1 MVTFK
6 NNSKNSEK
14 KSNLAKLLATEN
26 LDVQF
31 RRAKTASFNM
41 EDRILTIPIYK
52 EELDKDALDMFIAHE
67 CSHAINTPVSGWE
80 KASKTKIPLDIFN
93 IVEDARIDKMIKN
106 KYPGI
111 VNNYRNGA
119 KWLWKNNFFKNR
131 GKKFSD
137 YNIVD
142 KFNLYFKTNELD
154 KFSEKNFTN
163 QEFKLITEGENLKT
177 WGDVVELSEKL
188 YKEFKKENSDKKTQS
203 KSDLKAFSLKGGE
216 KSDGSGQQI
225 KDSDNS
231 KESDDD
237 RISKTLSALEGGMS
251 LKTDTEASDSI
262 YVNLPKPNLK
272 NIIVTPKEFVKEMEK
287 KASEII
293 HKTRDEDISEKV
305 GEDDAT
311 DVYTNEMKK
320 KYNMYH
326 TSFNRFKKKSN
337 KTVNYLVKEFEMR
350 KQARQYKRAKT
361 DKTGIIDP
369 MKLHTYKFNEDLFK
383 RLVELP
389 EDKNHGMIFL
399 LDWSSSMSDTL
410 FKTTK
415 QLMNLIWFCDKVQ
428 IPFEVYAFRDINN
441 DWGDRKE
448 GSKYLNSK
456 YWDFKENDLA
466 MNDFELI
473 NVLSHRSTK
482 QEFKKCMYHLY
493 FLAEH
498 LNCGY
503 GYYRYADSGSKPEG
517 FSEEFSLDELEKN
530 KELIDFGYI
539 STPERFGLTTT
550 PLVEA
555 LVAMQDLV
563 PAFRKKYRVDKL
575 SFVTLTDG
583 GANGPWSKVLRYNK
597 ELKDL
602 EKVPHRNMEEEGGY
616 LVNYHYI
623 VKDRKTKKRFSL
635 PYNKTTDEKRLR
647 SVDANFVGV
656 LLKMLKEQWATTN
669 LGFFIVPKRATY
681 IIENWTDYRDQDKEK
696 RNLRKTGNAIV
707 KEPGYDDYYLLFAPK
722 LNTDNRDL
730 SELDDLK
737 DKEGNKVALT
747 KSKIKSV
754 FRNSCSGKVK
764 SRVILNKFIEKVA

>member
-1 MVTFK
+1 MIL
-6 NNSKNSEK
+6 NNSEK

-52 EELDKDALDMFIAHE
+52 KTLDKDALDMFIAHE

-93 IVEDARIDKMIKN
+93 IVEDARIDKIIKN

-111 VNNYRNGA
+111 VNNYKEGS
-119 KWLWKNNFFKNR
+119 KWLWKNNFFKNK

-142 KFNLYFKTNELD
+142 KFNLYFKTNELN
-154 KFSEKNFTN
+154 KFSEKDYTN
-163 QEFKLITEGENLKT
+163 QEFKLITEGKNLKS
-177 WGDVVELSEKL
+177 WADVIKLSEKL
-188 YKEFKKENSDKKTQS
+188 NDAFKKEEEEKKEIEG
-203 KSDLKAFSLKGGE
+203 KSDLKALSLKSGE
-216 KSDGSGQQI
+216 KVDSSGQQI
-225 KDSDNS
+225 KDSDKS
-231 KESDDD
+231 KKSDDD
-237 RISKTLSALEGGMS
+237 KISKTLSALEGGMS
-251 LKTDTEASDSI
+251 SNSDKEAADSV

-287 KASEII
+287 KASETI
-293 HKTRDEDISEKV
+293 HKDKDEYGDDKTSKVSE
-305 GEDDAT
+305 D
-311 DVYTNEMKK
+311 YSNEMQK
-320 KYNMYH
+320 KYSLYH

-415 QLMNLIWFCDKVQ
+415 QLMNLIWFCDKIQ
-428 IPFEVYAFRDINN
+428 IPFEVYAFRDLDNY
-441 DWGDRKE
+441 WGDKKE
-448 GSKYLNSK
+448 GCKWSDSKS
-456 YWDFKENDLA
+456 WDFKEGDLA

-498 LNCGY
+498 LNAGY
-503 GYYRYADSGSKPEG
+503 GYYNYRTEGQKQEG
-517 FSEEFSLDELEKN
+517 FSEEFSLDELEDN
-530 KELIDFGYI
+530 KETLDFGYI
-539 STPERFGLTTT
+539 GTPERFGLTTT
-550 PLVEA
+550 PLIESM
-555 LVAMQDLV
+555 VAMQDLV

-575 SFVTLTDG
+575 SLVTLTDG
-583 GANGPWSKVLRYNK
+583 GANGPWNKVLKYNK
-597 ELKDL
+597 ELKDF
-602 EKVPHRNMEEEGGY
+602 EKTEHRNMEEEGRY
-616 LVNYHYI
+616 LMDYYYV
-623 VKDRKTKKRFSL
+623 VKDRRTKKRFSL
-635 PYNKTTDEKRLR
+635 PFGKGAHNEEKRLK
-647 SVDANFVGV
+647 SVDANFLGV
-656 LLKMLKEQWATTN
+656 LLKMLKEKWATIN
-669 LGFFIVPKRATY
+669 LGFFVVPKRDSY
-681 IIENWTDYRDQDKEK
+681 IIDNYCDYGDREK
-696 RNLRKTGNAIV
+696 NKKNLRKTGNAIV
-707 KEPGYDDYYLLFAPK
+707 SEPGYDDYYLLYAPK
-722 LNTDNRDL
+722 LNTDNKDL
-730 SELDDLK
+730 SELDELK
-737 DKEGNKVALT
+737 DKAGDPIVLT
-747 KSKIKSV
+747 KAKIKSV

-764 SRVILNKFIEKVA
+764 SRVVLNKFIEKVA

>member
-1 MVTFK
+1 MQSPVT
-6 NNSKNSEK
+6 
-14 KSNLAKLLATEN
+14 L
-26 LDVQF
+26 
-31 RRAKTASFNM
+31 
-41 EDRILTIPIYK
+41 
-52 EELDKDALDMFIAHE
+52 
-67 CSHAINTPVSGWE
+67 
-80 KASKTKIPLDIFN
+80 
-93 IVEDARIDKMIKN
+93 
-106 KYPGI
+106 
-111 VNNYRNGA
+111 
-119 KWLWKNNFFKNR
+119 
-131 GKKFSD
+131 
-137 YNIVD
+137 
-142 KFNLYFKTNELD
+142 
-154 KFSEKNFTN
+154 
-163 QEFKLITEGENLKT
+163 
-177 WGDVVELSEKL
+177 
-188 YKEFKKENSDKKTQS
+188 
-203 KSDLKAFSLKGGE
+203 SLKGGQ

-231 KESDDD
+231 KESDVDK
-237 RISKTLSALEGGMS
+237 ISKTLSALEGGMS
-251 LKTDTEASDSI
+251 SKTDNEASDSI

-272 NIIVTPKEFVKEMEK
+272 NIIVSPKEFVKEMEK

-293 HKTRDEDISEKV
+293 HKSKDEYGDDKTGKGSE
-305 GEDDAT
+305 D
-311 DVYTNEMKK
+311 YSNEMKK

-415 QLMNLIWFCDKVQ
+415 QLMNLIWFCDKIQ
-428 IPFEVYAFRDINN
+428 IPFEVYAFRDIDN
-441 DWGDRKE
+441 DWGERKE
-448 GSKYLNSK
+448 GSKYIDSK

-493 FLAEH
+493 FLAEQ

-503 GYYRYADSGSKPEG
+503 TYYNYRNDSKPEG
-517 FSEEFSLDELEKN
+517 FSEEFSLDELEQN
-530 KELIDFGYI
+530 KDTIDFGYI
-539 STPERFGLTTT
+539 STPKRFGLTTT
-550 PLVEA
+550 PLIEA

-583 GANGPWSKVLRYNK
+583 GANGPWSKVLK
-597 ELKDL
+597 WSKKLKDF
-602 EKVPHRNMEEEGGY
+602 EKIEHRNLSEEGGY
-616 LVNYHYI
+616 LVNYYYI

-681 IIENWTDYRDQDKEK
+681 IIENWTDYDTRDIEK

-730 SELDDLK
+730 SELDELK
-737 DKEGNKVALT
+737 DKAGDPIVLT
-747 KSKIKSV
+747 KAKIKSV

>member
-119 KWLWKNNFFKNR
+119 KWLWKNNFFKNK
-131 GKKFSD
+131 GKKFND

-203 KSDLKAFSLKGGE
+203 KSDLKALSLKGGQ

-231 KESDDD
+231 KESDVDK
-237 RISKTLSALEGGMS
+237 ISKTLSALEGGMS
-251 LKTDTEASDSI
+251 SKTDNEASDSI

-272 NIIVTPKEFVKEMEK
+272 NIIVSPKEFVKEMEK

-293 HKTRDEDISEKV
+293 HKSKDEYGDDKTGKGSE
-305 GEDDAT
+305 D
-311 DVYTNEMKK
+311 YSNEMKK

-493 FLAEH
+493 FLAEQ

-503 GYYRYADSGSKPEG
+503 TYYNYRNDSKPEG
-517 FSEEFSLDELEKN
+517 FSEEFSLDELEQN
-530 KELIDFGYI
+530 KDTIDFGYI

-550 PLVEA
+550 PLIEA

-563 PAFRKKYRVDKL
+563 PAFRQKYRVDKL
-575 SFVTLTDG
+575 SLVTLTDG
-583 GANGPWSKVLRYNK
+583 GANGPWGKVLKYNK
-597 ELKDL
+597 KLKDF
-602 EKVPHRNMEEEGGY
+602 EKTEHRNMSEAGGY

-656 LLKMLKEQWATTN
+656 LLKMLKEQWKTTN

-681 IIENWTDYRDQDKEK
+681 IIENWTDYDTRDIEK

-730 SELDDLK
+730 SELDELK
-737 DKEGNKVALT
+737 DKAGDPIVLT
-747 KSKIKSV
+747 KAKIKSV

>member
-6 NNSKNSEK
+6 DNSINSEK

-31 RRAKTASFNM
+31 RRATTASFNM

-52 EELDKDALDMFIAHE
+52 KELDKDALDMFIAHE

-93 IVEDARIDKMIKN
+93 IVEDARIDKMIK
-106 KYPGI
+106 KRYPGI
-111 VNNYRNGA
+111 VNNYKNGA

-142 KFNLYFKTNELD
+142 KFNLYFKTNELN
-154 KFSEKNFTN
+154 KFSEKDFTN

-177 WGDVVELSEKL
+177 WGDVVVLSEKL
-188 YKEFKKENSDKKTQS
+188 HKEFKKENSDNKTQS
-203 KSDLKAFSLKGGE
+203 KSDLKALSIKGGQ
-216 KSDGSGQQI
+216 KSEGSGQQS
-225 KDSDNS
+225 KDGDNN
-231 KESDDD
+231 KESDAD
-237 RISKTLSALEGGMS
+237 RISKTLAALEGGMS
-251 LKTDTEASDSI
+251 DRRDKDASDSV

-272 NIIVTPKEFVKEMEK
+272 NVIVTPKEFVKEMEQQAQK
-287 KASEII
+287 SI
-293 HKTRDEDISEKV
+293 HYDRSDRHTTEEEVNNYRKL
-305 GEDDAT
+305 
-311 DVYTNEMKK
+311 MKE
-320 KYNMYH
+320 KYNLYH

-361 DKTGIIDP
+361 DKTGVIDP

-389 EDKNHGMIFL
+389 DDKNHGMIFL

-448 GSKYLNSK
+448 GSKYLNSE

-466 MNDFELI
+466 MNDFELL

-493 FLAEH
+493 FLAEN
-498 LNCGY
+498 LNMGY
-503 GYYRYADSGSKPEG
+503 SYRYSA
-517 FSEEFSLDELEKN
+517 LEKGQ
-530 KELIDFGYI
+530 KQE
-539 STPERFGLTTT
+539 
-550 PLVEA
+550 
-555 LVAMQDLV
+555 
-563 PAFRKKYRVDKL
+563 
-575 SFVTLTDG
+575 
-583 GANGPWSKVLRYNK
+583 
-597 ELKDL
+597 
-602 EKVPHRNMEEEGGY
+602 
-616 LVNYHYI
+616 
-623 VKDRKTKKRFSL
+623 
-635 PYNKTTDEKRLR
+635 
-647 SVDANFVGV
+647 
-656 LLKMLKEQWATTN
+656 
-669 LGFFIVPKRATY
+669 
-681 IIENWTDYRDQDKEK
+681 
-696 RNLRKTGNAIV
+696 
-707 KEPGYDDYYLLFAPK
+707 
-722 LNTDNRDL
+722 
-730 SELDDLK
+730 
-737 DKEGNKVALT
+737 
-747 KSKIKSV
+747 
-754 FRNSCSGKVK
+754 
-764 SRVILNKFIEKVA
+764 

>member
-6 NNSKNSEK
+6 DNSINSEK

-31 RRAKTASFNM
+31 RRATTASFNM

-52 EELDKDALDMFIAHE
+52 KELDKDALDMFIAHE

-93 IVEDARIDKMIKN
+93 IVEDARIDKMIK
-106 KYPGI
+106 KRYPGI
-111 VNNYRNGA
+111 VNNYKNGA

-142 KFNLYFKTNELD
+142 KFNLYFKTNELN
-154 KFSEKNFTN
+154 KFSEKDFTN

-177 WGDVVELSEKL
+177 WGDVVVLSEKL
-188 YKEFKKENSDKKTQS
+188 HKEFKKENSDNKTQS
-203 KSDLKAFSLKGGE
+203 KSDLKALSIKGGQ
-216 KSDGSGQQI
+216 KSEGSGQQS
-225 KDSDNS
+225 KDGDNN
-231 KESDDD
+231 KESDAD
-237 RISKTLSALEGGMS
+237 RISKTLAALEGGMS
-251 LKTDTEASDSI
+251 DRRDKDASDSV

-272 NIIVTPKEFVKEMEK
+272 NVIVTPKEFVKEMEQQAQK
-287 KASEII
+287 SI
-293 HKTRDEDISEKV
+293 HYDRSDRHTTEEEVNNYRKL
-305 GEDDAT
+305 
-311 DVYTNEMKK
+311 MKE
-320 KYNMYH
+320 KYNLYH

-361 DKTGIIDP
+361 DKTGVIDP

-389 EDKNHGMIFL
+389 DDKNHGMIFL

-448 GSKYLNSK
+448 GSKYLNSE

-466 MNDFELI
+466 MNDFELL

-493 FLAEH
+493 FLAEN
-498 LNCGY
+498 LNMGY
-503 GYYRYADSGSKPEG
+503 SYRYSALEKGQKQEG
-517 FSEEFSLDELEKN
+517 FTEEFSYEEIKEKEDSLDH
-530 KELIDFGYI
+530 GYI
-539 STPERFGLTTT
+539 STPTRFGLTTT

-563 PAFRKKYRVDKL
+563 PAFRQKYRVDKL

-583 GANGPWSKVLRYNK
+583 GANGPWSKVLKYNK

-602 EKVPHRNMEEEGGY
+602 EKVPHQNMEDTSGY
-616 LVNYHYI
+616 LYDYHYV
-623 VKDRKTKKRFSL
+623 VKDRRTKKRFSL
-635 PYNKTTDEKRLR
+635 PYKKSDDDRRLHN
-647 SVDANFVGV
+647 VDANFVGV

-669 LGFFIVPKRATY
+669 LGFFVVPRRATY
-681 IIENWTDYRDQDKEK
+681 IVENYCDYGERDKHK
-696 RNLRKTGNAIV
+696 RELRKNGNAIV

-722 LNTDNRDL
+722 LNTDNKDL

-747 KSKIKSV
+747 TSKIKSV

>member
-1 MVTFK
+1 
-6 NNSKNSEK
+6 
-14 KSNLAKLLATEN
+14 
-26 LDVQF
+26 
-31 RRAKTASFNM
+31 M
-41 EDRILTIPIYK
+41 EDRILTIPFYK
-52 EELDKDALDMFIAHE
+52 ETLDKDALDMFIAHE

-119 KWLWKNNFFKNR
+119 KWLWKNNFFKNK
-131 GKKFSD
+131 GKKFND

-203 KSDLKAFSLKGGE
+203 KSDLKALSLKGGQ

-231 KESDDD
+231 KESDVDK
-237 RISKTLSALEGGMS
+237 ISKTLSALEGGMS
-251 LKTDTEASDSI
+251 SKTDTEASDSI

-293 HKTRDEDISEKV
+293 HKSKDEYGDDKTGKGSE
-305 GEDDAT
+305 E
-311 DVYTNEMKK
+311 YSNEMQK
-320 KYNMYH
+320 KYNLYH

-415 QLMNLIWFCDKVQ
+415 QLMNLIWFCEKIQ
-428 IPFEVYAFRDINN
+428 IPFEVYAFRDLDNY
-441 DWGDRKE
+441 WGDKKE
-448 GSKYLNSK
+448 GCKWCDSKS
-456 YWDFKENDLA
+456 WDFKEGDLA

-498 LNCGY
+498 LNAGY
-503 GYYRYADSGSKPEG
+503 GYYNYRPEGQKQEG
-517 FSEEFSLDELEKN
+517 FSEEFSLDELEQN
-530 KELIDFGYI
+530 KDTMDFGYI

-550 PLVEA
+550 PLIESM
-555 LVAMQDLV
+555 VAMQDLV

-575 SFVTLTDG
+575 SLVTLTDG
-583 GANGPWSKVLRYNK
+583 GANGPWGKVLKYNK
-597 ELKDL
+597 KLKDF
-602 EKVPHRNMEEEGGY
+602 EKTEHRNMSEAGGTY
-616 LVNYHYI
+616 ISDYHYI
-623 VKDRKTKKRFSL
+623 VKDRKTKKRYSL
-635 PYNKTTDEKRLR
+635 PYGKGARNEEKRLR
-647 SVDANFVGV
+647 SVDANFLGV
-656 LLKMLKEQWATTN
+656 LLKMLKVKWATTN
-669 LGFFIVPKRATY
+669 LGFFVVPKRDSY
-681 IIENWTDYRDQDKEK
+681 VVDNYCDYGDREK
-696 RNLRKTGNAIV
+696 NKKNLRKTGSAIV
-707 KEPGYDDYYLLFAPK
+707 SEPGYDDYYLLYAPK
-722 LNTDNRDL
+722 LNTDNKDL
-730 SELDDLK
+730 SELDELK
-737 DKEGNKVALT
+737 DKAGDPIVLT
-747 KSKIKSV
+747 KAKIKSV

>member
-6 NNSKNSEK
+6 NNFNNSEK

-52 EELDKDALDMFIAHE
+52 KTLDKDALDMFIAHE

-111 VNNYRNGA
+111 VNNYKMGA
-119 KWLWKNNFFKNR
+119 KWLWKNNFFNNK

-142 KFNLYFKTNELD
+142 KFNLYFKTNELN
-154 KFSEKNFTN
+154 KFSEKDYTN
-163 QEFKLITEGENLKT
+163 QEFKLITEGKNLKS
-177 WGDVVELSEKL
+177 WADVVKLSEKL
-188 YKEFKKENSDKKTQS
+188 YKEFKKENEDKKTQS
-203 KSDLKAFSLKGGE
+203 KSDLESISIKGGE
-216 KSDGSGQQI
+216 KVDGSGQEI
-225 KDSDNS
+225 KDSKDS
-231 KESDDD
+231 KKSDDD
-237 RISKTLSALEGGMS
+237 KISKTLSALEGGMS
-251 LKTDTEASDSI
+251 SNTDTEVSDGV

-272 NIIVTPKEFVKEMEK
+272 NIIVYPKEFIKEMEK
-287 KASEII
+287 KAFETI
-293 HKTRDEDISEKV
+293 HKDKDEYGDDKTSKISE
-305 GEDDAT
+305 E
-311 DVYTNEMKK
+311 YSNEMKK
-320 KYNMYH
+320 KYSLYH

-410 FKTTK
+410 FKTVK
-415 QLMNLIWFCDKVQ
+415 QLMNLIWFCDKIQ
-428 IPFEVYAFRDINN
+428 IPFEVYAFRDLNN
-441 DWGDRKE
+441 DWGEKKE
-448 GSKYLNSK
+448 GIKWNNSK
-456 YWDFKENDLA
+456 HWDFKEGDLA

-473 NVLSHRSTK
+473 NVLSHRSSK

-498 LNCGY
+498 LNAGY
-503 GYYRYADSGSKPEG
+503 GYYNYRNEGKQDG
-517 FSEEFSLDELEKN
+517 FSEEFSLDELEEN
-530 KELIDFGYI
+530 KDTLDFGYI
-539 STPERFGLTTT
+539 GTPERFGLTTT
-550 PLVEA
+550 PLIESM
-555 LVAMQDLV
+555 VAMQDLV

-583 GANGPWSKVLRYNK
+583 GANGPWGKVLKYNK
-597 ELKDL
+597 ELKDF
-602 EKVPHRNMEEEGGY
+602 EKTEHRNMGEGGGY
-616 LVNYHYI
+616 LCDYHYI
-623 VKDRKTKKRFSL
+623 VKDRKTKKRYSL
-635 PYNKTTDEKRLR
+635 SPKKAGGDAEKRLR

-656 LLKMLKEQWATTN
+656 LLKMLKEKWATIN
-669 LGFFIVPKRATY
+669 LGFFVVPKRDTY
-681 IIENWTDYRDQDKEK
+681 IVDNYFDYSDRDKEK
-696 RNLRKTGNAIV
+696 KNLRKTGNAIV
-707 KEPGYDDYYLLFAPK
+707 SEPGYDDYYLLYAPK
-722 LNTDNRDL
+722 LNTDNKDL
-730 SELDDLK
+730 SELDELK
-737 DKEGNKVALT
+737 DKAGDPIVLT
-747 KSKIKSV
+747 KAKIKSV